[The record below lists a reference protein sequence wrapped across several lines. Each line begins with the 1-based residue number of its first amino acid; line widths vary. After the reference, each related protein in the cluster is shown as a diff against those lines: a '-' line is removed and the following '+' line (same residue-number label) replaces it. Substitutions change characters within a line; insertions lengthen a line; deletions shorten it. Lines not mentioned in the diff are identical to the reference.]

1 MKLYLGHVVYLDAAP
16 NQFIYQWKKLMT
28 SLVVEATYENG
39 MLKLDRPL
47 PLGEHE
53 RVRIIVQAGI
63 TLAEQTAGLMGWKGP
78 EELAEYFAMDP
89 EPDFPSPGEG

>member
-1 MKLYLGHVVYLDAAP
+1 
-16 NQFIYQWKKLMT
+16 MT

-53 RVRIIVQAGI
+53 RVRIIVQAGM
-63 TLAEQTAGLMGWKGP
+63 TLAEQTAGLMEWKAP
-78 EELAEYFAMDP
+78 VELAEYFAMDP
-89 EPDFPSPGEG
+89 ELDFPSPSEEL